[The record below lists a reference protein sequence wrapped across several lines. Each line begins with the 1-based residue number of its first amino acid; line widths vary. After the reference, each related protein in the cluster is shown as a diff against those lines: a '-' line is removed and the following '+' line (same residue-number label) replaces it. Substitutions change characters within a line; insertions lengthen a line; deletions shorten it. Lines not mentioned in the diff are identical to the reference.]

1 LCCWSHRFPATRR
14 TSCTHHHHRHAHQNE
29 LAADVPFPSRLGV
42 PDEYAALVQHVIENR
57 YINGEVIR
65 IDGALRMKA

>member
-1 LCCWSHRFPATRR
+1 LLRKCYVLFVCL
-14 TSCTHHHHRHAHQNE
+14 QGE
-29 LAADVPFPSRLGV
+29 LAATVPFPSRLGD

-65 IDGALRMKA
+65 IDGSLRMKP